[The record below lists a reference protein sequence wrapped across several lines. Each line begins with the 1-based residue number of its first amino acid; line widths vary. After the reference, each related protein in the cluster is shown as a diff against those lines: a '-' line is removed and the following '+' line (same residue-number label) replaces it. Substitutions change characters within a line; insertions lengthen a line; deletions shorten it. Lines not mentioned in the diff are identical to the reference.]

1 MAKKPSKLATALTA
15 VSTAVRGQTKDFQA
29 VDDLPY
35 APDNKFQWIVTNNE
49 FKVDCLN
56 SYRKLYNKAKDAG
69 KKLTIYAT
77 PKIRHLLQVSNNY
90 GLHSR
95 WLKDVT
101 ILKYPTTEVA
111 ANNVVRGL
119 SGAFIIFMAEHG
131 RYHHAISLN
140 LSTNH
145 SNDVIFVSNETA
157 VVDTIRKVGRGLTK
171 PVVFKPSDPSNFDIK
186 ASIKAFKVK
195 HGTKASKEQID
206 AFIKETTAS
215 FTNYFS
221 EVLWEEGVYGQSDE
235 HVEVYKGP
243 VDEPGKTFNDHLR
256 DVLR

>member
-1 MAKKPSKLATALTA
+1 MAKKTSKLAAALTA
-15 VSTAVRGQTKDFQA
+15 VSTAARGQTKGFQA

-35 APDNKFQWIVTNNE
+35 VPDNKFQWIVTNNE

-77 PKIRHLLQVSNNY
+77 PKIRAMLEANNY

-101 ILKYPTTEVA
+101 VLKYPNTEVA

-131 RYHHAISLN
+131 RYHRVISLN

-145 SNDVIFVSNETA
+145 SNNVIFVSSEPA
-157 VVDTIRKVGRGLTK
+157 VVDTILKVGRGLTK

-186 ASIKAFKVK
+186 AAVKAFKDK

-206 AFIKETTAS
+206 ALIKEMTAS

-243 VDEPGKTFNDHLR
+243 AIKL
-256 DVLR
+256 